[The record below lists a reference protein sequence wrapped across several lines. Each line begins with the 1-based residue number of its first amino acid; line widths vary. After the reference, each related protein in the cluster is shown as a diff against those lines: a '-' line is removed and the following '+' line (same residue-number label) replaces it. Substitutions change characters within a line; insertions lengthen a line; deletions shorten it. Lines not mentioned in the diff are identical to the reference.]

1 MAADAIRTPPGLAGV
16 VVASTALGG
25 IRGHEGFFHYRQYS
39 APDLAE
45 TRTLEEV
52 WHLLHQGSLPTELEL
67 AEFRHRIDGLRLL
80 PDDLI
85 DLIGNVAR
93 VGEDILALSW
103 VRTAVSLVAQHM
115 GLTPWLGQTREA
127 LEEQATR
134 LAAVM
139 PTIVAA
145 GWRARN
151 GLAPVPPNPR
161 LRIAEDFLRMLR
173 GTTPDARSA
182 RALEQYLILTIDH
195 GFNASTFTSRI
206 VASTGA
212 DLGAGLTAG
221 TGALSGPLH
230 GGAPVHCLRMLR
242 SIGTPERADSWIRES
257 LARGDLI
264 PGFGHR
270 VYRTEDP
277 RSAMLRGV
285 AEGFDDPL
293 VDLAVRVEKTILE
306 ALHAHRPDHE
316 LRTNVEYYA
325 GVVLHLAGVPEELFP
340 ACFAV
345 SRSIGWTAHMLE
357 QMEGNRIIRP
367 DSDYV
372 GPQASGSFLI

>member
-1 MAADAIRTPPGLAGV
+1 MDNGTMRTPPGLAGV
-16 VVASTALGG
+16 VVADTAIGG
-25 IRGHEGFFHYRQYS
+25 VRGKEGFFHYRQYS

-45 TRTLEEV
+45 TRTLEDV
-52 WHLLHQGSLPTELEL
+52 WYLLHHGALPSPQQA
-67 AEFRHRIDGLRLL
+67 AEFRHHLGELRAL
-80 PDDLI
+80 PDDLVALVG
-85 DLIGNVAR
+85 DVAR
-93 VGEDILALSW
+93 VGDDILALSW
-103 VRTAVSLVAQHM
+103 VRTAVSLVAQHL
-115 GLTPWLGQTREA
+115 GLTPWLGRPPAEVA
-127 LEEQATR
+127 AQATR

-151 GLAPVPPNPR
+151 GLAPVAPDPAAS
-161 LRIAEDFLRMLR
+161 LAEDFLHMLH
-173 GTTPDARSA
+173 GVAPDPRSA
-182 RALEQYLILTIDH
+182 RAFEQYLILTIDH
-195 GFNASTFTSRI
+195 GFNASTFATR
-206 VASTGA
+206 VVTSTGA

-230 GGAPVHCLRMLR
+230 GGAPSHCLRMLQE
-242 SIGTPERADSWIRES
+242 IGSPDRADAWVQAS
-257 LARGDLI
+257 LARGDRI
-264 PGFGHR
+264 MGFGHR

-293 VDLAVRVEKTILE
+293 VDLAVQVEKTILE
-306 ALHAHRPDHE
+306 ALHAHRPERE

-325 GVVLHLAGVPEELFP
+325 GVVLHLVGIPETLFP
-340 ACFAV
+340 ACFAI

-357 QMEGNRIIRP
+357 QMDGNRIIRP

-372 GPQASGSFLI
+372 GPQPSEAFQL